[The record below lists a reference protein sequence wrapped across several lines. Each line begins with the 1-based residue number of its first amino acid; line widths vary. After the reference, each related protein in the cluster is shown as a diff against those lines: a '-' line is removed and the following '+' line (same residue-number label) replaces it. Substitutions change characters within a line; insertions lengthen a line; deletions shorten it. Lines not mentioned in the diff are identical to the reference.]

1 MGRRLPGNG
10 GGVPML
16 DDDERLG
23 AGGGTTTPSGGV
35 PFDRLLELTFDDAVD
50 RVRRHHPGAPR
61 DVVELELAGEL
72 RLAGLPE
79 EYASGPRFRAAVD
92 GLVAAPAQRSTER

>member
-1 MGRRLPGNG
+1 MAGRVRGNG

-16 DDDERLG
+16 DDERPVAFG
-23 AGGGTTTPSGGV
+23 ESTSPTEGV
-35 PFDRLLELTFDDAVD
+35 PFDRLLQLTFEDAVD

-61 DVVELELAGEL
+61 AVVELELAGEL

-79 EYASGPRFRAAVD
+79 EYVTGPWFRRAVD

>member
-1 MGRRLPGNG
+1 MAGPRPGNG

-16 DDDERLG
+16 DDERLG
-23 AGGGTTTPSGGV
+23 AAGGTTTPPGGV
-35 PFDRLLELTFDDAVD
+35 PLDRLLELTFEDAVD

-79 EYASGPRFRAAVD
+79 EYVTGPRFRAAVD
-92 GLVAAPAQRSTER
+92 ALAPAAAQRSTER